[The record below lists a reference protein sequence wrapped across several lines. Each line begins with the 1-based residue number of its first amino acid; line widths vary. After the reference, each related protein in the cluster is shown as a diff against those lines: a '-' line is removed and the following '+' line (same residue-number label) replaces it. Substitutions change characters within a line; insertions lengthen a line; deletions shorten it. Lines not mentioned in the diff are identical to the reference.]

1 MKLDTSINL
10 DPVTREPSVAI
21 QSPSVS
27 ATFWIGAV
35 DSLLRNG
42 GEWTHPAFDNA
53 AQFDLLV
60 RASTEEIVDN

>member
-1 MKLDTSINL
+1 M
-10 DPVTREPSVAI
+10 AI